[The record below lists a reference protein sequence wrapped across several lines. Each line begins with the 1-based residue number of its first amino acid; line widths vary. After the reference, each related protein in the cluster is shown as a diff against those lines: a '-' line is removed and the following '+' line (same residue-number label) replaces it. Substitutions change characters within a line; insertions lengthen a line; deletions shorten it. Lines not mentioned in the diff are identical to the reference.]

1 MPAGE
6 LAEQAY
12 RFLLRM
18 PQALREQLLAA
29 SRKTGRSLNAELVY
43 RLEQSLKEDSRAVR
57 RRAIPTR
64 GDRMRIRITRRRLL
78 AAGGLTALAIAGAAL
93 IPGGG
98 RTAAPSVRDEM
109 PTALAGHL
117 EKLRQAVPGNQGMG
131 EGPASAAEAAFEQ
144 RAYPD
149 NAISIAE
156 ASAARAAFAATK
168 GRAAPKGKGKKGTW
182 VLVGPSRALYP
193 FTPFRSSFSYVP
205 NTYVAGGRT
214 TSIAIADSC
223 KPGHC
228 RLYITPAGGGIW
240 TTKNGLTGQPHWE
253 YLGGPLGI
261 NSAGAVTIDP
271 NDPSGKTVYVGTG
284 EANICGS
291 GCVAGVGIYKSTDG
305 GQTWTGPLG
314 GSATDTGNPLAG
326 KGVGEILIKPGSPN
340 TIYAGT
346 TTALRGMSEVCCS
359 GVTRPVPGAAKW
371 GLYKSTNGGAT
382 WNFIHN
388 GAPTA
393 AACVGDIMEFNN
405 QRTCSPR
412 GVRSLALDPT
422 NPEIVYAASYARG
435 IWRSPDGGATWTQIK
450 PSLNPAVIQTRPNLA
465 VTTLPNG
472 KTRMYVY
479 EGNAGQNA
487 SRLSRSDDVSTGVPA
502 WLELSSP
509 DPALPGFA
517 TWGICDPQCWYD
529 SFVYTPKGHP
539 NIVYAGGDY
548 AYGETIAN
556 KRAVILSTDAGVSG
570 TDMTFDGT
578 DPLHPNGLHP
588 DQHDIVTN
596 PGNPF
601 QFFETNDG
609 GVMRSSGT
617 LVNRSSW
624 CDSRTFAD
632 DTDPPPP
639 AGATAAEKRAR
650 CEQMLSAIPSK
661 LEGLNHGLSTLQWIK
676 VKASPHNPQLL
687 TGGTQDN
694 GTWETQG
701 SPVKWENTMI
711 GDGGWPGFD
720 IANPDFRF
728 HDFFDVTPEVNFEGG
743 NIGTWI
749 WVADRV
755 FGHPGSQFYS
765 PVISDPAMSKWMFAG
780 TGRTAYRTKTHGLGT
795 MTMAEAQQHCNTWTG
810 DFSIPCG
817 DFAEL
822 AASQNHWLTY
832 GPIPNCYGSMPT
844 VPPAPAPVCPPPYPY
859 GPDRAGGAVSAN
871 ERVAT
876 DSKTM
881 WAATTTGRVFIT
893 KNVDAE
899 PVVQQPP
906 LPNINADVVYPR
918 LAAVNVSWTRLDDDS
933 VTPNRFVSSIHVD
946 PANPNHG
953 WISYSGYNAN
963 TPGTPGHIFEVTYN
977 PATGTSTW
985 VNRDYNW
992 GDLPVNDLVRDDV
1005 TGDLY
1010 AATDFG
1016 VLRLPAGTTSWVNAA
1031 PGLPNVEST
1040 SLEIVPSER
1049 ILYNATHGRSTWRL
1063 NLD

>member
-29 SRKTGRSLNAELVY
+29 SKETGRSLNAELVN

-64 GDRMRIRITRRRLL
+64 GNRMRTRITRRWLL
-78 AAGGLTALAIAGAAL
+78 AAGVLTALAFAGAAL

-98 RTAAPSVRDEM
+98 GSSAAPSVADEL

-117 EKLRQAVPGNQGMG
+117 GTLRESVPGNQGMG
-131 EGPASAAEAAFEQ
+131 EGPGSAADAAFDA

-149 NAISIAE
+149 TVISLAE
-156 ASAARAAFAATK
+156 ASAARAAFAASK
-168 GRAAPKGKGKKGTW
+168 GRAAPKGLGAKGTW

-193 FTPFRSSFSYVP
+193 DSPFLNSFLYVP
-205 NTYVAGGRT
+205 NAYVAGGRT
-214 TSIAIADSC
+214 TSIAISDTC
-223 KPGHC
+223 QPGHC

-240 TTKNGLTGQPHWE
+240 TTKNGLAGTPHWE

-261 NSAGAVTIDP
+261 NSAGAVTIDS
-271 NDPSGKTVYVGTG
+271 NDPSGNTVYVGTG

-291 GCVAGVGIYKSTDG
+291 GCVAGVGIYKSTNG

-314 GSATDTGNPLAG
+314 GSATDTGNPLGG

-340 TIYAGT
+340 TIYAAT
-346 TTALRGMSEVCCS
+346 TTALRGMSESCCV
-359 GVTRPVPGAAKW
+359 GVTRPVPGIAKW

-388 GAPTA
+388 GSANA
-393 AACVGDIMEFNN
+393 ADCTGSLAEFNN
-405 QRTCSPR
+405 TATCSPR

-435 IWRSPDGGATWTQIK
+435 IWRSNDGGATWVQIK
-450 PSLNPAVIQTRPNLA
+450 PSLNAAVIQTRANLA
-465 VTTLPNG
+465 VTTLANG
-472 KTRMYVY
+472 NTRMYVY

-487 SRLSRSDDVSTGVPA
+487 SRLFRSDSVATGAPVFTD
-502 WLELSSP
+502 LSSP

-539 NIVYAGGDY
+539 DMVYAGGDY
-548 AYGETIAN
+548 SYGENIAN

-578 DPLHPNGLHP
+578 DQYHPNGLHP

-596 PGNPF
+596 PNNPF

-609 GVMRSSGT
+609 GVMRSSGAF
-617 LVNRSSW
+617 VDRSAW
-624 CDSRTFAD
+624 CS
-632 DTDPPPP
+632 DPLRGLN
-639 AGATAAEKRAR
+639 AVQKAR
-650 CEQMLSAIPSK
+650 CEQMLSRIPSRLK
-661 LEGLNHGLSTLQWIK
+661 GLNDGLSTLQWIK
-676 VKASPHNPQLL
+676 VKASPHNPRLL

-694 GTWETQG
+694 GTWETPG
-701 SPVKWENTMI
+701 NPVKWENTMI

-728 HDFFDVTPEVNFEGG
+728 HNFFDVSTEVNFEGG
-743 NIGTWI
+743 NIATWI
-749 WVADRV
+749 WVADPI
-755 FGHPGSQFYS
+755 FGHAGSNFYS
-765 PVISDPAMSKWMFAG
+765 PVISDPKVSGSMFAG
-780 TGRTAYRTKTHGLGT
+780 TGRTAYRTKTHGMGG
-795 MTMAEAQQHCNTWTG
+795 MSMAEAQEKCNTWTG
-810 DFSIPCG
+810 TFPAGFTCG
-817 DFAEL
+817 DWAEL
-822 AASQNHWLTY
+822 GPVRLTDAAW
-832 GPIPNCYGSMPT
+832 G
-844 VPPAPAPVCPPPYPY
+844 
-859 GPDRAGGAVSAN
+859 DRAGGNVAAIERTTADTSSA
-871 ERVAT
+871 
-876 DSKTM
+876 
-881 WAATTTGRVFIT
+881 WAATSTGRLFVT

-899 PVVQQPP
+899 PTVVRTPP
-906 LPNINADVVYPR
+906 IPPTDPYTQRVATSV
-918 LAAVNVSWTRLDDDS
+918 AWTRLDDD
-933 VTPNRFVSSIHVD
+933 TAIDPGRFVSSIHVD
-946 PANPNHG
+946 ASNGNRA
-953 WISYSGYNAN
+953 WVSYSGYGAN
-963 TPGTPGHIFEVTYN
+963 TPGNPQHIVEVVYN
-977 PATGTSTW
+977 PGTGTSTW
-985 VNRDYNW
+985 TDLSHNF

-1010 AATDFG
+1010 AGTDFG
-1016 VLRLPAGTTSWVNAA
+1016 ALRLAAGTTTWANAA
-1031 PGLPNVEST
+1031 PGLPNVEVT
-1040 SLEIVPSER
+1040 SLEIIPSER
-1049 ILYNATHGRSTWRL
+1049 ILYAATHGRSTWRL